1 MVDDKARLA
10 TECVFVSIAARLVGQ
25 ACFRVAESIVN
36 GATTIF
42 RVASGLSS
50 RLARVDFVR
59 ARVGFAGRP
68 EVVVGDLGAGRSV
81 RA

>member
-1 MVDDKARLA
+1 M
-10 TECVFVSIAARLVGQ
+10 
-25 ACFRVAESIVN
+25 AESIVN

-42 RVASGLSS
+42 RVAFGLSS